1 MSEPA
6 NSVPMSGRQPAESFG
21 ATFTSTMSAR
31 RTLWSDAFAR
41 LRRNHGAMLG
51 AAGLLLLI
59 LVALLASV
67 LAPYDPIE
75 MVPRDRLQSP
85 NPQHWLGTDIFG
97 RDILTRLMYGAQ
109 ISLLVGV
116 ISVTISIL
124 IGVNLGLIAGY
135 YGGLLDTLTM
145 RLIDVMLAFP
155 GILLALAI
163 VAVLGPGLFNVMI
176 AVGVAA
182 VPTYARVV
190 RGAVLSV
197 RQNAYVDAALVVG
210 CKNARILFR
219 HVLPNVLA
227 PIIVIATLRVG
238 GAIISGA
245 ALSFL
250 GMGAQPP
257 TPEWGAMLTEGR
269 NYMRVAWWITTF
281 PGLAIMVTVLSMN
294 LLGDG
299 LRDALDPRL
308 RV

>member
-1 MSEPA
+1 MTEHTHAISPTA
-6 NSVPMSGRQPAESFG
+6 AL
-21 ATFTSTMSAR
+21 ATNGLDRALAPRSSAR

-41 LRRNHGAMLG
+41 LRRNPGAVLG
-51 AAGLLLLI
+51 ATGLILLI
-59 LVALLASV
+59 LLAI
-67 LAPYDPIE
+67 LAPVLTTHDPTE
-75 MVPRDRLQSP
+75 MVPRERLQAP
-85 NPQHWLGTDIFG
+85 NPQHWLGTDTFG
-97 RDILTRLMYGAQ
+97 RDILTRLMYGAR

-116 ISVTISIL
+116 ISVTISVL
-124 IGVNLGLIAGY
+124 IGVSMGLAAGY
-135 YGGLLDTLTM
+135 YGGWMDTLTM

-163 VAVLGPGLFNVMI
+163 VAIMGPGLLNVMI

-190 RGAVLSV
+190 RGAVLSTK
-197 RQNAYVDAALVVG
+197 QNAYVEAALVVG
-210 CKNARILFR
+210 CEHLRVLVR
-219 HVLPNVLA
+219 HILPNVLA

-238 GAIISGA
+238 SAIITGA

-250 GMGAQPP
+250 GLGAQPP

-269 NYMRVAWWITTF
+269 NALRVAWWITTF
-281 PGLAIMVTVLSMN
+281 PGVAIMITVLSMN

-299 LRDALDPRL
+299 LRDALDPRM

>member
-6 NSVPMSGRQPAESFG
+6 TPVPVKAFNLAFAQTAPS
-21 ATFTSTMSAR
+21 R
-31 RTLWSDAFAR
+31 RTLWSDAYER
-41 LRRNHGAMLG
+41 LRRNRGAEIG
-51 AAGLLLLI
+51 AVGLLLLI
-59 LVALLASV
+59 VVAIFAPV
-67 LAPYDPIE
+67 LTPYDPIE
-75 MVPRDRLQSP
+75 MTPRDRLQSP

-97 RDILTRLMYGAQ
+97 RDILTRLMYGAR

-124 IGVNLGLIAGY
+124 IGVNLGLLAGY
-135 YGGLLDTLTM
+135 YGGRFDALTM

-238 GAIISGA
+238 SAIISGA

-257 TPEWGAMLTEGR
+257 TPEWGAMLTDGR
-269 NYMRVAWWITTF
+269 NYLRVAWWITTF